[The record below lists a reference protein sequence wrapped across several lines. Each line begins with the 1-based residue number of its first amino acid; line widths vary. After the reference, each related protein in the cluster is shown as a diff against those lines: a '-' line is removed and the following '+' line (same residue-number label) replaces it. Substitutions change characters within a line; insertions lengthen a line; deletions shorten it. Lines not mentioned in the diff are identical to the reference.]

1 MDGVI
6 THSLFKIMCIM
17 SLFGYEATP
26 DLKLLCRS
34 VIMQVLFPAAFI
46 TQQIVPVSVHWFLP
60 CKLCTYSSFYHE
72 KIFSFPPPFLCFS
85 TLLLFSLNCHH
96 HHFAFSF
103 YDSDFNFYAMHA
115 RIFATWLYCFYCV
128 ICRDPGEG
136 GAKGAL
142 ASPLFYLVLLKHKPN
157 VSFTFWTIC
166 KLHFSL
172 FVLFLLFETFKPKF
186 TFAPHG
192 FKERLN
198 FNSKTLCSQF
208 LSRNRLFLDDCF
220 PEWLVLCSS
229 ACFLLSAPFFAINIQ
244 NG

>member
-60 CKLCTYSSFYHE
+60 CKLCTNSSFYHE

-103 YDSDFNFYAMHA
+103 YYSDFNFYAMHA

-128 ICRDPGEG
+128 ICREPGEG

-157 VSFTFWTIC
+157 VSFTCWTIC

-172 FVLFLLFETFKPKF
+172 FVLFLLFETFKPTR
-186 TFAPHG
+186 TFAPLG

-208 LSRNRLFLDDCF
+208 LSRNYLFLDDCF
-220 PEWLVLCSS
+220 LERLVLCSS
-229 ACFLLSAPFFAINIQ
+229 ACFLLSTVKYSYDY
-244 NG
+244 